1 MADSSDHAEND
12 AKNVSFIRF
21 LLKNF
26 ICSVIL
32 RKFAASIATHMMKK
46 LLSAILLAFAVV
58 SADAQFLF
66 RISGNGLENPSYML
80 GTIHSLSSSLLD
92 SIPEF
97 LEAEQQ
103 CRQMYVEHKPQTTKL
118 VIGQVEQGGRQ
129 QRAEYPA
136 DKNIFDV
143 IDKESAEILVE
154 KYKEATAIDLHDS
167 KMVYLWKTIP
177 MQFQSQLTLRLSQQ
191 LIKNSSMDTELMKK
205 VEARG
210 WDVGQL
216 DDERIML
223 NQLFDYQPEKPQ
235 SIEEQAD
242 SLMAFLKDYEGRRQ
256 RIVEEYEQ
264 TCHYWRTGDYEGFA
278 SSHIQE
284 VNQAPRLHRERNE
297 KWLPRMLAA
306 MREKPT
312 MFVFGSAHLI
322 GEHGIIQKLLDAGYK
337 VEQVTSR

>member
-12 AKNVSFIRF
+12 AKIVSFIRF

-92 SIPEF
+92 SIPEY

-154 KYKEATAIDLHDS
+154 KYKEATAI
-167 KMVYLWKTIP
+167 
-177 MQFQSQLTLRLSQQ
+177 
-191 LIKNSSMDTELMKK
+191 
-205 VEARG
+205 
-210 WDVGQL
+210 
-216 DDERIML
+216 ERI
-223 NQLFDYQPEKPQ
+223 F
-235 SIEEQAD
+235 
-242 SLMAFLKDYEGRRQ
+242 
-256 RIVEEYEQ
+256 EEYEK

-306 MREKPT
+306 MCEKPT

-322 GEHGIIQKLLDAGYK
+322 GEHGIIQKLIDAGYE